1 VGRSSSKIRT
11 ILVLIVALSLFS
23 AACTSGGEV
32 GNEQAFCGLLSEGV
46 GLRPSAQALSDFDSL
61 EAVAPLSI
69 RGTVLRLRNTE
80 LDLNEIDPLDVE
92 ALFNAR
98 FDPNASAARAA
109 LQDFAVTTCSID
121 LEEGPPV
128 PADEIV
134 DDLRSYL
141 ESNFGDAPWINT
153 IGLTP
158 GISNGKLNSVIARLV
173 AEPTSV
179 DEAGEI
185 CRALSV
191 YLYTLRSGQG
201 TISVEKNGA
210 VVAFRSGPEASCTSI

>member
-1 VGRSSSKIRT
+1 VAARRVRIRT
-11 ILVLIVALSLFS
+11 LLGLIVALALL
-23 AACTSGGEV
+23 ATGCTSSGEV

-46 GLRPSAQALSDFDSL
+46 GLRPSAQRLTDFDAL

-98 FDPNASAARAA
+98 FDPNASAARTA
-109 LQDFAVTTCSID
+109 LQDYAVTTCAID
-121 LEEGPPV
+121 LGEGPPV
-128 PADEIV
+128 PADEV
-134 DDLRSYL
+134 VADLREYL
-141 ESNFGDAPWINT
+141 ESNFGDAPWIDT
-153 IGLTP
+153 VGLTP
-158 GISNGKLNSVIARLV
+158 GISNGKLNSIIARLV
-173 AEPTSV
+173 AEPTTD

-185 CRALSV
+185 CRAVSV

-201 TISVEKNGA
+201 TVSVEKNGA